1 MIDVTAENLYKELV
15 KLIPNIE
22 LRTLIAAEGR
32 AYVEKYHDPKSI
44 VNDVLK
50 MLNGNVSNSQSE
62 FQPTFLDT
70 FLFLNRKNQ
79 SMSIINGINMFLIVI
94 GIKNI
99 QGGERSNLL
108 F

>member
-1 MIDVTAENLYKELV
+1 
-15 KLIPNIE
+15 
-22 LRTLIAAEGR
+22 
-32 AYVEKYHDPKSI
+32 

-62 FQPTFLDT
+62 FQPTFFRHFFIPESKESIDEY
-70 FLFLNRKNQ
+70 NKWNQ
-79 SMSIINGINMFLIVI
+79 YVSDCDWYK
-94 GIKNI
+94 KNI